1 MEWLN
6 HSCID
11 GTGKPTRFPRVG
23 SYLRAEV
30 EGFGS

>member
-11 GTGKPTRFPRVG
+11 GTMTPSLTRPG
-23 SYLRAEV
+23 SFLRAEV